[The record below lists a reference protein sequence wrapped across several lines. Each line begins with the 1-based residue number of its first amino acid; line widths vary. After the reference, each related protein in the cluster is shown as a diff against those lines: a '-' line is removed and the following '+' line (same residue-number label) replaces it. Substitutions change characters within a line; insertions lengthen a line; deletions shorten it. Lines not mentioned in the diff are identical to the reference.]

1 MIVPAHSR
9 RSVRCTDSLRSRPD
23 CSSCGFAHG
32 SVPSTK
38 NRTRLRDFRIATYE
52 PTSIQNTKGV
62 NHWQSRSVHQPAL
75 SPASSSSRSAIRF
88 LCLCFMQIT
97 APAAMHVPAHSRRSV
112 RHTNSHPS
120 CPDCSSC
127 DFTPNG
133 FPSKKNEHPS
143 TTSGLKRINKPPF
156 MFTRP
161 PPPHHKTAA
170 PALTTRASPKAARP
184 LFQYPIPSPQTR
196 KKARPLHA
204 SLACKLPGK
213 NYASS
218 LTAGGARRS
227 VCNFD
232 HARAR

>member
-97 APAAMHVPAHSRRSV
+97 APAAMHVPAASPAGQYAAQIPSRSR
-112 RHTNSHPS
+112 
-120 CPDCSSC
+120 PDCSSC

-133 FPSKKNEHPS
+133 FPSPKNEHPS

-170 PALTTRASPKAARP
+170 PALTTRASPKRQGRFFNTPFPP
-184 LFQYPIPSPQTR
+184 LKR
-196 KKARPLHA
+196 AKKPGRFTQALLASYRAKTMLPL
-204 SLACKLPGK
+204 
-213 NYASS
+213 
-218 LTAGGARRS
+218 
-227 VCNFD
+227 
-232 HARAR
+232 